1 MSTER
6 KPGSRGE
13 TARFTGAAKKSDPAF
28 DRDTAVDPEGPKK
41 GSTKIP
47 SRKPGFKKRPRK

>member
-13 TARFTGAAKKSDPAF
+13 TARFTGGTKAASTPPPIVRDADEDDP
-28 DRDTAVDPEGPKK
+28 GKKK
-41 GSTKIP
+41 GSTRAPAK
-47 SRKPGFKKRPRK
+47 KGFKKRRK